1 MAKPGYTGLKRIRK
15 ASGYSLL
22 GFRAAWKHESAFRQE
37 TLLALVCLPLAIW
50 LGQNAVQIS
59 LLVGVLFLVLIVE
72 LLNSSI
78 EAVVDRIGDE
88 PHKLSGRAKD
98 MASSAVFLSLLLTAV
113 VWSMIAVER
122 FFPGL
127 GLF

>member
-1 MAKPGYTGLKRIRK
+1 MAKSGYTGLERIIK
-15 ASGYSLL
+15 ASGYSLQ
-22 GFRAAWKHESAFRQE
+22 GIRAAWKHESAFRQE
-37 TLLALVCLPLAIW
+37 VLLALVFLPLAIC

-59 LLVGVLFLVLIVE
+59 LLIGVLFLVLIVE

-88 PHKLSGRAKD
+88 PHRLSGRAKD
-98 MASSAVFLSLLLTAV
+98 MSSAAVFLSLLLAIV

-122 FFPGL
+122 FFPD
-127 GLF
+127 FAPF